1 MIFDLST
8 KFHSMKKIFLS
19 LISYILFLAP
29 PSGAG
34 GLLFAQTTKNIKKH
48 IEYLASDKLEGRGTG
63 TEGGIK
69 AAQYLV
75 KNFKKIGL
83 KPYGDAGIFLQEF
96 PAKKGLPPNISYV
109 KAFNVVGFLD
119 NGSDKT
125 IIIGAHYDH
134 LGKGDQGSSLEAN
147 SVGNIHNGADDNASG
162 TAGLI
167 ELAKYY
173 AKNKIKEKHN
183 FLFIG
188 FSGEELGLIGSKY
201 YADNATIDL
210 KSVNCMINMDMIG
223 RYRDD
228 KGLTI
233 GGWGTSSFWGKE
245 IPQLAQNQIVKYNV
259 DSAGIGPSDHT
270 SFYLKNL
277 PVLFFFT
284 GAHQEYHKPSDD
296 ANLINYEGE
305 MKVLTLA
312 ESIIAKIDKAPK
324 LDFIQV
330 ANNPHAGNARS
341 SFKVTMGIIPDYAYD
356 KGGIRIDGVT
366 KGRPAEVAGIQ
377 TGDVIMKL
385 GENSTADM
393 QLYMKALGKFEKGQ
407 TIDAEVTRG
416 TEKLTFKITF

>member
-1 MIFDLST
+1 
-8 KFHSMKKIFLS
+8 MKKIFLF
-19 LISYILFLAP
+19 LFLNTF
-29 PSGAG
+29 
-34 GLLFAQTTKNIKKH
+34 LLTPKLLGQTTKSIKKH

-75 KNFKKIGL
+75 KQFQKIGL
-83 KPYGDAGIFLQEF
+83 KPYGDAGTFLQEF

-109 KAFNVVGFLD
+109 KATNVVGFLD

-125 IIIGAHYDH
+125 IVIGAHYDH

-147 SVGNIHNGADDNASG
+147 SVGSIHNGADDNASG

-167 ELAKYY
+167 ELATYY

-183 FLFIG
+183 FLFVG

-201 YADNATIDL
+201 YADNATINL

-245 IPQLAQNQIVKYNV
+245 IPQLAQNQSVKYNV

-296 ANLINYEGE
+296 ANLINYDGE
-305 MKVLTLA
+305 MKILALA
-312 ESIIAKIDKAPK
+312 EHIIAKIDEAPK

-366 KGRPAEVAGIQ
+366 KGRPAEIAGIQ

-416 TEKLTFKITF
+416 TEKIIFKITF

>member
-1 MIFDLST
+1 
-8 KFHSMKKIFLS
+8 MKRLFFPFV
-19 LISYILFLAP
+19 ISIMTFTP
-29 PSGAG
+29 PLGAG
-34 GLLFAQTTKNIKKH
+34 GLFAQKADIKANDIKKH
-48 IEYLASDKLEGRGTG
+48 IEYLAADKLEGRGTG
-63 TEGGIK
+63 TDGGKK
-69 AAQYLV
+69 AAKYLV
-75 KNFKKIGL
+75 KQFKKIGL
-83 KPYGDAGIFLQEF
+83 KPYGDKGTFLQEF

-109 KAFNVVGFLD
+109 QAANVVGFLN

-125 IIIGAHYDH
+125 IVIGAHYDH

-173 AKNKIKEKHN
+173 TKNKITEKHN

-210 KSVNCMINMDMIG
+210 KSVNCMLNMDMIG
-223 RYRDD
+223 RYRAD

-245 IPQLAQNQIVKYNV
+245 IPQLATNQSVKYNV

-277 PVLFFFT
+277 PVMFFFT

-305 MKVLTLA
+305 AKVLALA
-312 ESIIAKIDKAPK
+312 TSVIQKIEESSK

-356 KGGIRIDGVT
+356 KGGVRIDGVT
-366 KGRPAEVAGIQ
+366 KGRPAEKAGLQ
-377 TGDVIMKL
+377 AGDVITKL
-385 GENSTADM
+385 GENATTDV
-393 QLYMKALGKFEKGQ
+393 QEYMKALGKFEKGQ
-407 TIDAEVTRG
+407 TIDAEVKRG
-416 TEKLTFKITF
+416 TEKIILKITF

>member
-1 MIFDLST
+1 MIFGLST
-8 KFHSMKKIFLS
+8 KSQSMKKIFYSSALA
-19 LISYILFLAP
+19 ILFW
-29 PSGAG
+29 AG
-34 GLLFAQTTKNIKKH
+34 QLSAQTPKSIQKH
-48 IEYLASDKLEGRGTG
+48 IDYLASDKLEGRGTG
-63 TEGGIK
+63 TEGGK
-69 AAQYLV
+69 TAAKYLE
-75 KNFKKIGL
+75 KQFKKLGL
-83 KPYGDAGIFLQEF
+83 KPYGDKGTYLQEF
-96 PAKKGLPPNISYV
+96 PAKKGLPPNVSYV
-109 KAFNVVGFLD
+109 QSANVVGFLD

-125 IIIGAHYDH
+125 IVIGAHYDH

-167 ELAKYY
+167 EIAKFY

-183 FLFIG
+183 FLFVG

-223 RYRDD
+223 RYRED

-233 GGWGTSSFWGKE
+233 GGWGTSSFWGKN
-245 IPQLAQNQIVKYNV
+245 IPQLAINQSVKYNV

-296 ANLINYEGE
+296 ANLINAEGE
-305 MKVLTLA
+305 VKVLDLA
-312 ESIIAKIDKAPK
+312 KSIIEKIEEAPK

-356 KGGIRIDGVT
+356 KGGVRIDGVT
-366 KGRPAEVAGIQ
+366 KGRPAEIAGIQ
-377 TGDVIMKL
+377 AGDVIMKL
-385 GENSTADM
+385 GENPTTDV
-393 QLYMKALGKFEKGQ
+393 QEYMKALGKFEKGQ
-407 TIDAEVTRG
+407 TIDAEVKRG
-416 TEKLTFKITF
+416 AEKIVLKITF

>member
-1 MIFDLST
+1 MKQIFYSFILST
-8 KFHSMKKIFLS
+8 
-19 LISYILFLAP
+19 LFLTHL
-29 PSGAG
+29 PSGVE
-34 GLLFAQTTKNIKKH
+34 LFAQTPKSIKKH
-48 IEYLASDKLEGRGTG
+48 IDYLASDKLEGRGTG
-63 TEGGIK
+63 TDGGKK
-69 AAQYLV
+69 AAAYLV
-75 KNFKKIGL
+75 KQFKKIGL
-83 KPYGDAGIFLQEF
+83 KPYGDKGSFLQEF
-96 PAKKGLPPNISYV
+96 PAKKGLPPSISYV
-109 KAFNVVGFLD
+109 QAANVVGFLD

-167 ELAKYY
+167 ELARHY
-173 AKNKIKEKHN
+173 AKNKITEKYN

-233 GGWGTSSFWGKE
+233 GGWGTSSFWGKN
-245 IPQLAQNQIVKYNV
+245 IPQLANSQSVKYNI
-259 DSAGIGPSDHT
+259 DSAGVGPSDHT

-296 ANLINYEGE
+296 ANLINHAGE
-305 MKVLTLA
+305 AKVLTLA
-312 ESIIAKIDKAPK
+312 KSIIEEINEAPK

-330 ANNPHAGNARS
+330 ATNPHAGNARS

-356 KGGIRIDGVT
+356 KGGVRIDGVT
-366 KGRPAEVAGIQ
+366 KGRPAEKAGIQ
-377 TGDVIMKL
+377 AGDVILKL
-385 GENSTADM
+385 GENSTADV
-393 QLYMKALGKFEKGQ
+393 QEYMKALGKFEKGQ
-407 TIDAEVTRG
+407 TIDAAIKRG
-416 TEKLTFKITF
+416 TENLVLKITF

>member
-1 MIFDLST
+1 MQLFYVSFLNNIS
-8 KFHSMKKIFLS
+8 SMKKIFLF
-19 LISYILFLAP
+19 LFLNTFLLTP
-29 PSGAG
+29 K
-34 GLLFAQTTKNIKKH
+34 LFAQTAKNIKKH

-69 AAQYLV
+69 TAQYLV
-75 KNFKKIGL
+75 KQFQKIGL
-83 KPYGDAGIFLQEF
+83 KPYGDAGTFLQEF

-109 KAFNVVGFLD
+109 QATNVVGFLD

-125 IIIGAHYDH
+125 IVIGAHYDH

-147 SVGNIHNGADDNASG
+147 SVGSIHNGADDNASG

-167 ELAKYY
+167 ELATYY

-183 FLFIG
+183 FLFVG

-245 IPQLAQNQIVKYNV
+245 IPQLAQNQSVKYNV

-312 ESIIAKIDKAPK
+312 ESIIAKIDEAPK

-366 KGRPAEVAGIQ
+366 KGRPAEIAGIQ

-407 TIDAEVTRG
+407 TIDAEVNRG
-416 TEKLTFKITF
+416 TEKMILKITF